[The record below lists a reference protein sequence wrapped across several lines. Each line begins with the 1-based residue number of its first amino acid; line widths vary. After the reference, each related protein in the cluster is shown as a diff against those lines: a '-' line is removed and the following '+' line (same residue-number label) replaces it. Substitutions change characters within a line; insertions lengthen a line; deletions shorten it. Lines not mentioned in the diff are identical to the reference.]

1 MKQFSLILVM
11 LGLLI
16 TACNE
21 QKPAENN
28 TKPVAK
34 NTKLQ
39 HPDWTKHA
47 NIYEVNIRQYT
58 PEGTFKAFDNHLDRL
73 NKMGVDILWL
83 MPVYPIG
90 EKNRK
95 GGLGSYYSIKDY
107 SAVNPEFGNMS
118 DLKALIDHAHS
129 LGMHV
134 ILDWVA
140 NHTAWDHPW
149 INEHPEWYKVDSAG
163 NIVSPFDWSDVAA
176 LNYDNPQLRKA
187 MIGEMKYW
195 LNNANIDG
203 FRCDVAMMVPTD
215 FWDSARAELDKIKPV
230 FMLAEAEV
238 PELNKKAFDMSYGWE
253 MHHKIAQVAQGK
265 EAASVLNEQVKKD
278 LERFGSD
285 TYLMQFTTNHD
296 ENSWNGTEYE
306 KMGDGAEIMAVFTYV
321 TPGMPLIYSGQEAA
335 NKKRLAFF
343 EKNTLNWESI
353 PLQSFY
359 QNLIRLKNENKALW
373 NGNFGGSYLALK
385 NSMEDKVVTFLRQK
399 ENNKVIFIGNMSA
412 EPVKVNV
419 DINDASGEYVNWF
432 TNEKVKLGKAMEFEL
447 KPRQYYVLVK

>member
-34 NTKLQ
+34 NTKPQ

-58 PEGTFKAFDNHLDRL
+58 PEGTFKAFDKHLDRL
-73 NKMGVDILWL
+73 NKMGVDIIWL

-343 EKNTLNWESI
+343 EKDMLNWEFI
-353 PLQSFY
+353 PLQGFY

-385 NSMEDKVVTFLRQK
+385 NGMEDKVVTFLRQK

-447 KPRQYYVLVK
+447 KPRQYYVFVK